1 MSDTKTSDK
10 FFEIDDPKFLITPDA
25 GDVEKR
31 LQKSLIDYK
40 KVTDGYITFEGY
52 VLGSN
57 YPLMI
62 GLHFLNDRMDFIEI
76 FRQREY
82 YQSESYNV
90 DDSFEE
96 NSNLIRRRFGAPAKE
111 SSLDRFLT
119 RSEEW
124 ELPNFSI
131 YHSIYERFGRAERFS
146 IRLE

>member
-57 YPLMI
+57 SEYRKEI
-62 GLHFLNDRMDFIEI
+62 IEDSNCLDI
-76 FRQREY
+76 NCREK
-82 YQSESYNV
+82 
-90 DDSFEE
+90 
-96 NSNLIRRRFGAPAKE
+96 LA
-111 SSLDRFLT
+111 
-119 RSEEW
+119 
-124 ELPNFSI
+124 
-131 YHSIYERFGRAERFS
+131 
-146 IRLE
+146 